1 MVMKDYD
8 RKELLRLIKEANEI
22 TKIMTNP
29 DSYRGKIHRTENNI

>member
-8 RKELLRLIKEANEI
+8 REELLRLIKEANEI

-29 DSYRGKIHRTENNI
+29 DSYVFLHYLGNIS